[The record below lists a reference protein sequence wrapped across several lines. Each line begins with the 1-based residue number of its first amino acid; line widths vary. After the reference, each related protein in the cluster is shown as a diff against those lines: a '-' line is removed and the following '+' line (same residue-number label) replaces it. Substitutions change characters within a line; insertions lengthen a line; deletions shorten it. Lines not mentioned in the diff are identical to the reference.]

1 MRHERLDV
9 GVARRLRDAGLRV
22 ELGGGRSV
30 KSQMRRADRLGAAR
44 VLLLGDEELQ
54 ARRATLRDMHA
65 KQDERLAVDIDLEGK
80 ALLDAVGVRR

>member
-1 MRHERLDV
+1 MRSI
-9 GVARRLRDAGLRV
+9 RV
-22 ELGGGRSV
+22 S
-30 KSQMRRADRLGAAR
+30 RRADRLGAAR